1 MIIKDF
7 QIEKI
12 VNENKG
18 FLPFLIYGPNEG
30 LIRDHINKIK
40 SDYLSDV
47 DFEET
52 YITGKSLDLNPDMLE
67 TSANSISMF
76 NNYKLIILESFKEK
90 HMSELENLI
99 HSAPAQTMLIVKAD
113 NLKKTSKLRKLF
125 ESKIIL

>member
-30 LIRDHINKIK
+30 LIRDHIQKIK

-47 DFEET
+47 DFEEIS
-52 YITGKSLDLNPDMLE
+52 ITGKSLDLNPDTLE

-76 NNYKLIILESFKEK
+76 
-90 HMSELENLI
+90 
-99 HSAPAQTMLIVKAD
+99 PAA
-113 NLKKTSKLRKLF
+113 RAA
-125 ESKIIL
+125 